1 MVLSFSAYSL
11 YHYVILW
18 HVLAEQ
24 VVVKEVI
31 LPEYYS
37 VIKGLVQLFVEF
49 PICIYSY
56 DYEP

>member
-24 VVVKEVI
+24 VEVKEVI

-49 PICIYSY
+49 PICIYS
-56 DYEP
+56 